1 MELKTRYQY
10 TYFIYP
16 YVIEENK
23 YGKYIQKL
31 LKDKRCDLRFFEREK
46 DFEIYTHFL
55 PNIRKYMFP
64 TFSFT
69 PNKRKKFN
77 ELDNEIKS
85 TILQK
90 YPCNVF
96 EYNVKKDLQGKAG
109 KENGIFFK
117 IEKMEII
124 CFQSGICFLTI
135 KTHVENSEEFS
146 DVLNFNYKF
155 RDVKSKFISLKQF
168 ENIKIQADN
177 FDDIQTF
184 TDMIEEITSFY
195 NKTDELNIN
204 SERFLTYSYTCLDQ
218 GSWNENK
225 NFYDIEHEFCKYCNV
240 LPSNYNIDLDK
251 VNKNQ
256 DIQVIDKWK
265 YIKAGFS
272 KVGSCL
278 LTSGIDTFNYTKLPF
293 YYENIYLYT
302 YILNLY
308 KKMYLNKL
316 KVEYAK
322 NRQGEKMR
330 KKFLKFTQELWI
342 QEITNDDLGNLMST
356 KWERVLELEKSFLEV
371 KNKYDLLYK
380 EENIEKTAKTN
391 HMILWILVISFIMNI
406 INFVILFQSNG

>member
-218 GSWNENK
+218 GSW
-225 NFYDIEHEFCKYCNV
+225 
-240 LPSNYNIDLDK
+240 
-251 VNKNQ
+251 
-256 DIQVIDKWK
+256 
-265 YIKAGFS
+265 
-272 KVGSCL
+272 
-278 LTSGIDTFNYTKLPF
+278 
-293 YYENIYLYT
+293 
-302 YILNLY
+302 
-308 KKMYLNKL
+308 
-316 KVEYAK
+316 
-322 NRQGEKMR
+322 R
-330 KKFLKFTQELWI
+330 K
-342 QEITNDDLGNLMST
+342 
-356 KWERVLELEKSFLEV
+356 
-371 KNKYDLLYK
+371 
-380 EENIEKTAKTN
+380 
-391 HMILWILVISFIMNI
+391 
-406 INFVILFQSNG
+406 